1 MHCFEKYKMF
11 QYINI
16 KEFNKIFYNGLYS
29 EIWIYEEGIV
39 SNRKSAY
46 YGESCLIY
54 LAQIARQVDEIGSC
68 KNLKNYLHIILVF
81 LIFFKL

>member
-11 QYINI
+11 QYSNI

-39 SNRKSAY
+39 SNRKSAC

-68 KNLKNYLHIILVF
+68 KDLNN
-81 LIFFKL
+81 